1 MTGKQIGLPA
11 CLPVILSLFI
21 MKSLLE
27 YFDKPLLKV
36 SLVFGLI
43 TGVLAFGFFLG
54 LYAIGIV
61 PLGNN
66 KAMDI
71 GIHVIM
77 IAGGCWYFRKKVGN
91 GFLHLWEALTIGYV
105 INTVGA
111 FINGWLIYLFITY
124 IDPAVFTNYLQEMG
138 TLLMSGKDELVKN
151 IGNAEF
157 LKMYASIQAMEPSE
171 VITDEISKKTVMA
184 IIPILIISLIFRK
197 QDYGVFHNKS

>member
-1 MTGKQIGLPA
+1 MLP
-11 CLPVILSLFI
+11 LHF

-43 TGVLAFGFFLG
+43 TGILAFAFFLG

-66 KAMDI
+66 KVMDM

-77 IAGGCWYFRKKVGN
+77 IAGACWYFRKKVGN
-91 GFLHLWEALTIGYV
+91 GFMHLWEALTIGYV
-105 INTVGA
+105 VNTVGA
-111 FINGWLIYLFITY
+111 FINGWMIYLFITY

-151 IGNAEF
+151 IGNTEF

>member
-1 MTGKQIGLPA
+1 MTGKQIGLSV
-11 CLPVILSLFI
+11 CLPVILSLLI
-21 MKSLLE
+21 MKSLSE

-43 TGVLAFGFFLG
+43 TGVLAFAFFLG

-66 KAMDI
+66 KVMDI

-138 TLLMSGKDELVKN
+138 TLLMSGKEELVKN
-151 IGNAEF
+151 IGNSEF

>member
-1 MTGKQIGLPA
+1 MTGKQIGLSV
-11 CLPVILSLFI
+11 CLPVILSLLI

-43 TGVLAFGFFLG
+43 TGVLAFAFFLG

-66 KAMDI
+66 KVMDI

-138 TLLMSGKDELVKN
+138 TLLMSGKEELVKN
-151 IGNAEF
+151 IGNSEF

>member
-1 MTGKQIGLPA
+1 MLP
-11 CLPVILSLFI
+11 LHF

-43 TGVLAFGFFLG
+43 TGILAFAFFLG

-66 KAMDI
+66 KVMDM

-77 IAGGCWYFRKKVGN
+77 IAGACWYFRKKVGS
-91 GFLHLWEALTIGYV
+91 GFMHLWEALTIGYV
-105 INTVGA
+105 VNTVGA

-151 IGNAEF
+151 IGNTEF